1 MSDACTIE
9 WSGQGD
15 ARLAGPL
22 TFSTCASVFNHLEQ
36 RGGDPLSVVRVDLS
50 GVTEADSAGLALLL
64 EWQSRRKAAGGEL
77 KIIHAPDL
85 LLQLARLA
93 DATKMLNMTGKASS

>member
-1 MSDACTIE
+1 MTDACTIE
-9 WSGQGD
+9 WSEQGD
-15 ARLAGPL
+15 ARLSGPL
-22 TFSTCASVFNHLEQ
+22 TFSTCASVFHYLEQ
-36 RGGDPLSVVRVDLS
+36 CSGDPLSAGRVDLS

-93 DATKMLNMTGKASS
+93 DATSLLNLSGKAPS